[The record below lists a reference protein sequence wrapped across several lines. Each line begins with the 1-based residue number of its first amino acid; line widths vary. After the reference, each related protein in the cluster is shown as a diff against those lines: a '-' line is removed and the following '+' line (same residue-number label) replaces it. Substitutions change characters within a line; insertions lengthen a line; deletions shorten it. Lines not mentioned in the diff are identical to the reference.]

1 MNADDEHLHNEDAKS
16 RLQKS
21 CDHWSPW
28 REHEECE
35 FSSDMSV
42 KTTRRDDYKYILT
55 HPLKRP
61 SVQEAPLGDLR
72 RRENECVSSNMYHR
86 RGNDPMSEYDR
97 RNYEVLMFFLIG
109 VVEMDLPEEG
119 ENGGGE

>member
-61 SVQEAPLGDLR
+61 SVQEVPLG
-72 RRENECVSSNMYHR
+72 
-86 RGNDPMSEYDR
+86 
-97 RNYEVLMFFLIG
+97 
-109 VVEMDLPEEG
+109 PEE
-119 ENGGGE
+119 ERK